1 MRTRTL
7 VFVSIAG
14 FGFAVWLARG
24 GDTPSHASVDAPAK
38 AAPSSPSSF
47 ALPMSHPLAATK
59 TASDDGARPAP
70 NKLDP
75 KSERYAKR
83 MDDQIPIKL
92 YNEAS
97 QCYKGGLPPD
107 ERLDL
112 HYRIHVRNSVV
123 KLSDIENEETTTLT
137 DTTLERCIRGRLSR
151 MSWRD
156 EQLPDLDEEGDLY
169 MRARGWQAYLANADE
184 DDDTSGGGAIN

>member
-1 MRTRTL
+1 MRTKTL

-24 GDTPSHASVDAPAK
+24 GDTPSHASVDKPAAPAS
-38 AAPSSPSSF
+38 ASVSAPRAFPT
-47 ALPMSHPLAATK
+47 SHPIGAAK
-59 TASDDGARPAP
+59 TTSDGARPGA
-70 NKLDP
+70 KTLDP
-75 KSERYAKR
+75 KSERYARR

-92 YNEAS
+92 YNEAA

-123 KLSDIENEETTTLT
+123 RLSDIENEETTTLT
-137 DTTLERCIRGRLSR
+137 DTTLERCIRSRLTQ

-169 MRARGWQAYLANADE
+169 MRARGWQAYLANAE
-184 DDDTSGGGAIN
+184 GDDDASGGGAIN

>member
-1 MRTRTL
+1 MRTKTL
-7 VFVSIAG
+7 VIVSIAG

-24 GDTPSHASVDAPAK
+24 GDTPSHAAVDAPATP
-38 AAPSSPSSF
+38 ASTAPSSYAFPV
-47 ALPMSHPLAATK
+47 SHPISAT
-59 TASDDGARPAP
+59 TASNSGPRPAP
-70 NKLDP
+70 GKLDP
-75 KSERYAKR
+75 KSERYARR
-83 MDDQIPIKL
+83 MDDQIPFKL
-92 YNEAS
+92 YNEAA

-137 DTTLERCIRGRLSR
+137 DTNLERCIRGRLSR
-151 MSWRD
+151 LTWRD

-184 DDDTSGGGAIN
+184 DDDNSGGGAIN

>member
-1 MRTRTL
+1 MRTKTL

-24 GDTPSHASVDAPAK
+24 GDTPSHASVDVP
-38 AAPSSPSSF
+38 AAPSSAPVAVSHAF
-47 ALPMSHPLAATK
+47 PTSHPIAA
-59 TASDDGARPAP
+59 ASTPSDGARPA

-75 KSERYAKR
+75 KSARYAKR

-92 YNEAS
+92 YNEAA

-112 HYRIHVRNSVV
+112 HSRIHVRNSVV

-137 DTTLERCIRGRLSR
+137 DTTLERCIRGRLTR
-151 MSWRD
+151 LSWRD

-169 MRARGWQAYLANADE
+169 MRARGWQAYLANADA